1 MTDRYYVTTPIYY
14 VNDVPHLGTAY
25 TTIVADAFSRY
36 QRIRGKRTRFLTG
49 TDEHGLKLER
59 EAHERGQTPL
69 QFVDGMSAAFRE
81 AWPKLLVQNDD
92 FVRTTESRHIEG
104 VQALWQKCADHGDIY
119 LGHHE
124 GWYCVAC
131 EAYYTEKE
139 LLEGNR
145 CPDHKTPVERMK
157 EPSYFF
163 KLSAYGERLLALWE
177 KHPDMVQPATRRNE
191 VVSFV
196 KEGLRDLSVSRSSFT
211 WGVPVPGD
219 PKHVMYVWFDALANY
234 LTALGTGALRE
245 DFWPPDLQLV
255 GKDIIRFHAVY
266 WPAFLMSAGFA
277 DDQLP
282 RTVFAHGFLTINGQK
297 MSKTLRNG
305 VDPVRLAEYFGADEV
320 RYYLLREI
328 AFGQDGDFSF
338 QGLINRIRAEL
349 AATLGNLLHRT
360 LGAFAVKYFDGK
372 VPDCDPAAETDA
384 DRALRA
390 RAIELSTEA
399 ARAWDAFEPHRALEC
414 AITLAIAGNKYF
426 DESAPWALAKNEAQR
441 ARLGVVVYGVLE
453 VLRIASVMLWPALPN
468 KMDGLRKQLGLDP
481 VTPTI
486 GLDRWPLAWGGLAPN
501 AKLEPGQPLF
511 RNITKD
517 DEARMLREFALP
529 GEAPVETPAERAT
542 PAKKPAV
549 SGESTGA
556 AEATAA
562 SASSATGLIQF
573 ADFEKVDL
581 RLGHVK
587 TAERI
592 PKKDKLLRL
601 TVDLGEET
609 GPRTI
614 IAGIA
619 LAYTPEQLVGMQIA
633 VVANLAPREFG
644 KGLVSHGML
653 LACGPSDSLSIV
665 TIEKPMPAGTRVK

>member
-1 MTDRYYVTTPIYY
+1 
-14 VNDVPHLGTAY
+14 
-25 TTIVADAFSRY
+25 
-36 QRIRGKRTRFLTG
+36 
-49 TDEHGLKLER
+49 
-59 EAHERGQTPL
+59 
-69 QFVDGMSAAFRE
+69 
-81 AWPKLLVQNDD
+81 
-92 FVRTTESRHIEG
+92 
-104 VQALWQKCADHGDIY
+104 
-119 LGHHE
+119 
-124 GWYCVAC
+124 
-131 EAYYTEKE
+131 
-139 LLEGNR
+139 
-145 CPDHKTPVERMK
+145 
-157 EPSYFF
+157 
-163 KLSAYGERLLALWE
+163 
-177 KHPDMVQPATRRNE
+177 
-191 VVSFV
+191 
-196 KEGLRDLSVSRSSFT
+196 GLRD
-211 WGVPVPGD
+211 
-219 PKHVMYVWFDALANY
+219 
-234 LTALGTGALRE
+234 E
-245 DFWPPDLQLV
+245 FWPPDLQLV
-255 GKDIIRFHAVY
+255 GKDILRFHTVY
-266 WPAFLMSAGFA
+266 WPAFLMSAGFT

-338 QGLINRIRAEL
+338 LGLINRIRAEL

-360 LGAFAVKYFDGK
+360 LGAFAVKHFDGK
-372 VPDCDPAAETDA
+372 VPHPDPAAETDA
-384 DRALRA
+384 DRALHA
-390 RAIELSTEA
+390 RAIELATEA

-426 DESAPWALAKNEAQR
+426 DESAPWSLAKNPAQR
-441 ARLGVVVYGVLE
+441 ARLGVVVYSVLE
-453 VLRIASVMLWPALPN
+453 VMRIASVMLWPALPN
-468 KMDGLRKQLGLDP
+468 KMDALRKQLGLDP
-481 VTPTI
+481 VTPAV

-501 AKLEPGQPLF
+501 STLEPGQPLF

-517 DEARMLREFALP
+517 DEARILTDFALP
-529 GEAPVETPAERAT
+529 GEAPAEKPVERAPST
-542 PAKKPAV
+542 KKTSAPATATEP
-549 SGESTGA
+549 
-556 AEATAA
+556 ATAA
-562 SASSATGLIQF
+562 AASETGVIQF
-573 ADFEKVDL
+573 GDFEKVDL

-619 LAYTPEQLVGMQIA
+619 LAYTPEQLVDKQVA